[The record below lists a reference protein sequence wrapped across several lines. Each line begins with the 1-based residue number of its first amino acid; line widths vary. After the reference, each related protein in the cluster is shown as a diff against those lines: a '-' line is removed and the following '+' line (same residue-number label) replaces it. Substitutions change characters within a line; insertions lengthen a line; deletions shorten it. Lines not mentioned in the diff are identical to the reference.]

1 MDESEHPFS
10 AYSREDTA
18 EQPQSG
24 APPLV
29 GGPDQP
35 EPPPSGIP
43 QQRLRNRH
51 HRDGSLREERREI
64 TPPAQEAGEFA
75 PEKSPWKLSGEGV
88 SLG

>member
-35 EPPPSGIP
+35 EPPAFGNPAA
-43 QQRLRNRH
+43 
-51 HRDGSLREERREI
+51 
-64 TPPAQEAGEFA
+64 TPPKPPPPRRIATGGETRNHA
-75 PEKSPWKLSGEGV
+75 ACTGGW
-88 SLG
+88 

>member
-51 HRDGSLREERREI
+51 HRDGSLREERREVLRRLHRRLVSSR
-64 TPPAQEAGEFA
+64 PRNPRGS
-75 PEKSPWKLSGEGV
+75 SPVKGCR
-88 SLG
+88 